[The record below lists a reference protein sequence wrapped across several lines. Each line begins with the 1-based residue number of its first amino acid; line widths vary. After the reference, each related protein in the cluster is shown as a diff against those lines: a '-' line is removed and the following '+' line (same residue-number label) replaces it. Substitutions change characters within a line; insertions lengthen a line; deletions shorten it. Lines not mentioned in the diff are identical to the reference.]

1 MLDKIEF
8 GNYLFKLRKAAG
20 LNQEELAERAGVHL
34 NTISQWENGVYI
46 PKTPKLKKLAEAL
59 NVTETDLLNG
69 PVKQEFE
76 VKIIMGVKNLPN
88 ATGMEVKE
96 NTCTYG
102 IDETKP
108 LIHMALN
115 NADIGTP
122 EKRKDVFKKLVAG
135 FLKACW
141 MNDHRD
147 EAEPEMP
154 DVSAILS
161 MIQPV

>member
-1 MLDKIEF
+1 MKGLRWIRERRGLTLQQIEDLTGISF
-8 GNYLFKLRKAAG
+8 
-20 LNQEELAERAGVHL
+20 
-34 NTISQWENGVYI
+34 NTISRYERGVI
-46 PKTPKLKKLAEAL
+46 SPNTDTAFKIAQAL
-59 NVTETDLLNG
+59 GVTVDELLNG
-69 PVKQEFE
+69 SANQEFE

-102 IDETKP
+102 IDDTKP

-122 EKRKDVFKKLVAG
+122 EKREDVFKKLVAG

-141 MNDHRD
+141 MNDHRG

-161 MIQPV
+161 MMQPA

>member
-1 MLDKIEF
+1 MKGLRWIRERRGLTLQQIEDLTGISF
-8 GNYLFKLRKAAG
+8 
-20 LNQEELAERAGVHL
+20 
-34 NTISQWENGVYI
+34 NTISRYERGVI
-46 PKTPKLKKLAEAL
+46 SPNTDTALKIAQAL
-59 NVTETDLLNG
+59 GVTVDELLNG
-69 PVKQEFE
+69 SANQEFE

-102 IDETKP
+102 IDDTKP

-122 EKRKDVFKKLVAG
+122 EKREDVFKKLVAG

-141 MNDHRD
+141 MNDHRG

-161 MIQPV
+161 MIQPA

>member
-1 MLDKIEF
+1 MKIT
-8 GNYLFKLRKAAG
+8 YIRDYRKRSNLTQA
-20 LNQEELAERAGVHL
+20 ELAEKMGIHE
-34 NTISQWENGVYI
+34 NTIRRWEAGDFEPRSHDIVQLCKILNCSE
-46 PKTPKLKKLAEAL
+46 AE
-59 NVTETDLLNG
+59 LLNG
-69 PVKQEFE
+69 PTKQEFE

-96 NTCTYG
+96 NSCTYG

-122 EKRKDVFKKLVAG
+122 EKREDVFKKLVAG

-141 MNDHRD
+141 MNDHRG

-161 MIQPV
+161 MIQPA

>member
-1 MLDKIEF
+1 MK
-8 GNYLFKLRKAAG
+8 GLRAI
-20 LNQEELAERAGVHL
+20 R
-34 NTISQWENGVYI
+34 
-46 PKTPKLKKLAEAL
+46 KKLGISLITLEEMTGIDASSLSRYERGAVAPSIDMAQKVANAL
-59 NVTETDLLNG
+59 NISVDELLNDLTN
-69 PVKQEFE
+69 QAFE

-102 IDETKP
+102 IDDTKP

-122 EKRKDVFKKLVAG
+122 EKRNDVFKKLVAG
-135 FLKACW
+135 FFKACW
-141 MNDHRD
+141 MNDHRG

-161 MIQPV
+161 MIQQA

>member
-1 MLDKIEF
+1 MKGLRWIRERRGLTLQQIEDLTGISF
-8 GNYLFKLRKAAG
+8 
-20 LNQEELAERAGVHL
+20 
-34 NTISQWENGVYI
+34 NTISRYERGVI
-46 PKTPKLKKLAEAL
+46 SPNTDTALKIAQAL
-59 NVTETDLLNG
+59 GVTVDELLNG
-69 PVKQEFE
+69 SANQEFE

-102 IDETKP
+102 IDDTQP

-122 EKRKDVFKKLVAG
+122 EKREDVFKKLVAG

-141 MNDHRD
+141 MNDHRG

-161 MIQPV
+161 MMQPA